1 MHKGGRN
8 KHLHK
13 ISTCYLTKMDVNHGG
28 DRYQA
33 HKDGMPQK
41 TMINLS
47 FSEIEIMTK
56 TKINQGY

>member
-1 MHKGGRN
+1 
-8 KHLHK
+8 
-13 ISTCYLTKMDVNHGG
+13 MDVNHGG